1 MSAIFNKKELTDED
15 YIIKFALIYL
25 GMRKIKDENL
35 TKIMNDDAN
44 KSALGDFAGRSNFL
58 FVNATGAENLA
69 FAVDPPAQSAI
80 KRKALLVIKARPET
94 KE

>member
-1 MSAIFNKKELTDED
+1 MSAIFNKKELTDDE

-35 TKIMNDDAN
+35 TKIMNDDGN
-44 KSALGDFAGRSNFL
+44 RSALGDFQGRSNFL
-58 FVNATGAENLA
+58 FVNAIGAENLM
-69 FAVDPPAQSAI
+69 FTVEPPAQSAI

-94 KE
+94 KD